1 MGAKSNEL
9 DVRASIGYRRVK
21 LYLRTRR
28 VRHQDRVYEYV
39 EIVESQRRQ
48 GRILRRSLGT
58 LGRKDLLQPETID
71 GLIGH
76 LQKLASPAARRGL
89 RVGEMRTLG
98 VKEFGPIWACRQLW
112 EELGLDHL
120 LAGLPQSAG
129 VPLEEAVFRLVS
141 NRLIDPQSKLA
152 VSEWQEQVS
161 WPSGKPALAYE
172 QLLRAMDLLHPHRQ
186 GIEDAVFSKVTELFS
201 LPLNLVF
208 YDLTSVYF
216 EGDGVSP
223 LAEYG
228 YSRDHREDRAQV
240 VVGLAVTQEGIPI
253 THRVY
258 PGNTG
263 DPLTFLPM
271 VRELKERFGLPDAV
285 IVADRGM
292 VSAANVEGLE
302 ASGVKYVLALRAR
315 QQLEGHAALE
325 LADRAGLA
333 RPQDEKA
340 PWELREV
347 SLRKGVR
354 HVVVY
359 SAYKALHDRLVRA
372 RRLERTR
379 SDLRQLQARATK
391 LKRRTLIERAT
402 RILAEHK
409 TSQYFGYLAWDG
421 SLSFWLERAHYRR
434 QRRHDGIFI
443 LQTNQSQLSAAEIV
457 RSYMQL
463 QEVERAFR
471 ILKSLVK
478 VRPMFHWAQRRVET
492 HIFICFLAYL
502 LAKALELRLKSEPAT
517 KHLSISKALDRLATL
532 KAVDYRWQ
540 DFLITEVN
548 EPQDPLKPVLAALGL
563 KLANPVLRTAPAPA
577 A

>member
-1 MGAKSNEL
+1 MY
-9 DVRASIGYRRVK
+9 V
-21 LYLRTRR
+21 RTRR
-28 VRHQDRVYEYV
+28 VRRGDRTYEYV
-39 EIVESQRRQ
+39 DIVESQRRQ
-48 GRILRRSLGT
+48 GRVVQRSLGT
-58 LGRKDLLQPETID
+58 LGRKDLLKPETIQS
-71 GLIGH
+71 LIGH
-76 LQKLASPAARRGL
+76 LHKLTSPGGGRALRG
-89 RVGEMRTLG
+89 GGMRMLK
-98 VKEFGPIWACRQLW
+98 VKEFGPIWACHQLW
-112 EELGLDHL
+112 QELGLDQL
-120 LAGLPQSAG
+120 LAGMRQSAR
-129 VPLEEAVFRLVS
+129 VPLEEAIFRLVS
-141 NRLIDPQSKLA
+141 NRLVDPQSKLA
-152 VSEWQEQVS
+152 VSEWQEQVE

-172 QLLRAMDLLHPHRQ
+172 QLLRAMDLIHPHRQ
-186 GIEDAVFSKVTELFS
+186 EIEDAVFAKVTELFS
-201 LPLNLVF
+201 LPLSLVF

-228 YSRDHREDRAQV
+228 YSRDHRDDRAQV
-240 VVGLAVTQEGIPI
+240 VVGLAVTQEGLPI

-271 VRELKERFGLPDAV
+271 VRELKARFGLPEAV

-292 VSAANVEGLE
+292 FSAANVEGLE
-302 ASGVKYVLALRAR
+302 KSGIKYVLALRAR

-325 LADRAGLA
+325 LADRAGLP

-347 SLRKGVR
+347 SLRQGVR

-359 SAYKALHDRLVRA
+359 SAYKAIHDRLVRA
-372 RRLERTR
+372 RRLDRTR
-379 SDLRQLQARATK
+379 SELRLLQSRAAK
-391 LKRRTLIERAT
+391 LKRRTIIERAT

-409 TSQYFGYLAWDG
+409 TSQYFGYLALDG

-443 LQTNQSQLSAAEIV
+443 LQTNDARLSATEIV

-471 ILKSLVK
+471 MLKSLVK
-478 VRPMFHWAQRRVET
+478 VRPVFHWAERRVEA

-502 LAKALELRLKSEPAT
+502 LAKALELRLRAETTTSQ
-517 KHLSISKALDRLATL
+517 LSVGKALDRLATW

-540 DFLITEVN
+540 DFLITEVS
-548 EPQDPLKPVLAALGL
+548 EPQDALQPILKALRL
-563 KLANPVLRTAPAPA
+563 KLATPVLRTAPAPA

>member
-1 MGAKSNEL
+1 MWAVDETTVFGYGGLE
-9 DVRASIGYRRVK
+9 VFVSIRRRK
-21 LYLRTRR
+21 
-28 VRHQDRVYEYV
+28 HGDRIYEYV
-39 EIVESQRRQ
+39 DIVENQKVEGKVRHTR
-48 GRILRRSLGT
+48 LGT
-58 LGRKDLLQPETID
+58 LGRRDQLPPQKID
-71 GLIGH
+71 RLIEH
-76 LQKLASPAARRGL
+76 LRKLASPEGLRGIRLSELVVQAAR
-89 RVGEMRTLG
+89 EY
-98 VKEFGPIWACRQLW
+98 GPVLAARQLW
-112 EELGLDHL
+112 QELGLDQL
-120 LAGLPQSAG
+120 LRALPQSKG
-129 VPLEEAVFRLVS
+129 VPVEEAVFRMVA
-141 NRLIDPQSKLA
+141 NRLCDPLSKLA
-152 VSEWQEQVS
+152 LVDWQRRAEW
-161 WPSGKPALAYE
+161 PAAGAALE
-172 QLLRAMDLLHPHRQ
+172 HHQFLRAMDRLLPHRQ
-186 GIEDAVFSKVTELFS
+186 QIEDAVFARVTELFS
-201 LPLNLVF
+201 LPLSLVF

-228 YSRDHREDRAQV
+228 YSRDHRDDRAQV
-240 VVGLAVTQEGIPI
+240 VVGLAVTQEGLPI

-292 VSAANVEGLE
+292 FSAANIEGLE
-302 ASGVKYVLALRAR
+302 QSGVTYVLALRAR

-325 LADRAGLA
+325 LAERAGLP
-333 RPQDEKA
+333 RPQDENA

-359 SAYKALHDRLVRA
+359 SAYKAIHDRLVRA

-379 SDLRQLQARATK
+379 NDLRQLQARAAK

-409 TSQYFGYLAWDG
+409 TSQYFGYLAGDG
-421 SLSFWLERAHYRR
+421 GLSFWLERAHYRR
-434 QRRHDGIFI
+434 QRRHDGVFI
-443 LQTNQSQLSAAEIV
+443 LQTNDARLSAEAIV

-471 ILKSLVK
+471 VLKSLVK
-478 VRPMFHWAQRRVET
+478 VRPIFHWAERRVES

-502 LAKALELRLKSEPAT
+502 LAKALERKLRAPGLE
-517 KHLSISKALDRLATL
+517 LSVARALEQLGEL
-532 KAVDYRWQ
+532 KAVEHAWEGETTVVQVSRP
-540 DFLITEVN
+540 T
-548 EPQDPLKPVLAALGL
+548 PQVQAILDALGIP
-563 KLANPVLRTAPAPA
+563 LASPVLRVSQPSA

>member
-1 MGAKSNEL
+1 
-9 DVRASIGYRRVK
+9 VYV
-21 LYLRTRR
+21 RTRR
-28 VRHQDRVYEYV
+28 VKRGQRTYEYV
-39 EIVESQRRQ
+39 DIVESQRRQ
-48 GRILRRSLGT
+48 GRVVQRTLGS
-58 LGRKDLLQPETID
+58 LGRKDLLQPETVD

-76 LQKLASPAARRGL
+76 LQKLASPAGRRGL
-89 RVGEMRTLG
+89 RVGEMRMLR

-112 EELGLDHL
+112 EELGLDRL
-120 LAGLPQSAG
+120 LAALPQPAR
-129 VPLEEAVFRLVS
+129 VPVEEAIFRVVC
-141 NRLIDPQSKLA
+141 NRLLEPQSKLG
-152 VSEWQEQVS
+152 VSEWQEQVE

-172 QLLRAMDLLHPHRQ
+172 QLLRAMDVLHPHREQ
-186 GIEDAVFSKVTELFS
+186 IEDAVFGRVAELFS
-201 LPLNLVF
+201 LPLSLVF

-228 YSRDHREDRAQV
+228 YSRDHRDDRAQV
-240 VVGLAVTQEGIPI
+240 VVGLAVTQEGLPI

-292 VSAANVEGLE
+292 FSAANVEGLE

-315 QQLEGHAALE
+315 QQLEGHAALD
-325 LADRAGLA
+325 LAERAGLP
-333 RPQDEKA
+333 RPQDEQA
-340 PWELREV
+340 AWELREV
-347 SLRKGVR
+347 SLRKDVR

-359 SAYKALHDRLVRA
+359 SAYKAVHDRLVRA

-379 SDLRQLQARATK
+379 ADLRQLQARAPK

-409 TSQYFGYLAWDG
+409 TSQYFGYLASDG
-421 SLSFWLERAHYRR
+421 ALSFWLERAHYRR

-443 LQTNQSQLSAAEIV
+443 LQSNDFGLSVEAIV
-457 RSYMQL
+457 GAYRQL

-471 ILKSLVK
+471 VLKSLVK
-478 VRPMFHWAQRRVET
+478 VRPIFHWAERRVEA

-502 LAKALELRLKSEPAT
+502 LAKALELRLKAEPAT
-517 KHLSISKALDRLATL
+517 KPLSIATALERLASW

-540 DFLITEVN
+540 DFLITEVS
-548 EPQDPLKPVLAALGL
+548 EPQDPLRPVLKALGL
-563 KLANPVLRTAPAPA
+563 KLSNPVLRTAPTPA
-577 A
+577 T

>member
-1 MGAKSNEL
+1 MY
-9 DVRASIGYRRVK
+9 VTFRRTK
-21 LYLRTRR
+21 RD
-28 VRHQDRVYEYV
+28 QRVYEYV
-39 EIVESQRRQ
+39 DIVESYRTQGKVRRKT
-48 GRILRRSLGT
+48 LGT
-58 LGRKDLLQPETID
+58 LGRRDQLRPEKID
-71 GLIGH
+71 GLIEH
-76 LQKLASPAARRGL
+76 LRKLASPEGRSGVRL
-89 RVGEMRTLG
+89 GEMRIQASRELG
-98 VKEFGPIWACRQLW
+98 VSLAVRQLW
-112 EELGLDHL
+112 QELGLDEL
-120 LAGLPQSAG
+120 LAGFPQSKSAP
-129 VPLEEAVFRLVS
+129 VAEAVFRMVV
-141 NRLIDPQSKLA
+141 NRLSDPLSKLA
-152 VSEWQEQVS
+152 LVDWQRQVE
-161 WPSGKPALAYE
+161 WPSGLGELDHNQY
-172 QLLRAMDLLHPHRQ
+172 LRSMDRLHPQRQ
-186 GIEDAVFSKVTELFS
+186 EIEDAVFFRVTQLFS
-201 LPLNLVF
+201 LPLRLVF

-228 YSRDHREDRAQV
+228 YSRDHRDDRSQV
-240 VVGLAVTQEGIPI
+240 VVGLAVTQEGLPI

-271 VRELKERFGLPDAV
+271 VNELKARFGLPDAV

-292 VSAANVEGLE
+292 FSAANVDGLE
-302 ASGVKYVLALRAR
+302 RSGLKYVLALRAR

-325 LADRAGLA
+325 LADRAGLP

-340 PWELREV
+340 PWEMREV

-379 SDLRQLQARATK
+379 SDLRHLQARAAK

-409 TSQYFGYLAWDG
+409 TSQYFSYLALDG

-443 LQTNQSQLSAAEIV
+443 LQTNDSRFTAQEIV
-457 RSYMQL
+457 ASYRQL

-471 ILKSLVK
+471 ALKSLVK
-478 VRPMFHWAQRRVET
+478 VRPMFHWAERRVEA

-502 LAKALELRLKSEPAT
+502 LAKTLELRLQAAGLQLSAARALDQLSRLHAVEHTWEDRATVVQAT
-517 KHLSISKALDRLATL
+517 KPDRDLQAILD
-532 KAVDYRWQ
+532 
-540 DFLITEVN
+540 
-548 EPQDPLKPVLAALGL
+548 ALGIRIH
-563 KLANPVLRTAPAPA
+563 NPVLKVSATPA

>member
-1 MGAKSNEL
+1 
-9 DVRASIGYRRVK
+9 

-28 VRHQDRVYEYV
+28 VRHQDRVYEYI

-48 GRILRRSLGT
+48 GRVVRRSIGT
-58 LGRKDLLQPETID
+58 LGRKDLLRPETVD
-71 GLIGH
+71 SLIGH
-76 LQKLASPAARRGL
+76 LQKLASPGARRSL
-89 RVGEMRTLG
+89 RQGEMRTLR

-112 EELGLDHL
+112 EELDLDQL
-120 LAGLPQSAG
+120 LAGLPQSAR
-129 VPLEEAVFRLVS
+129 VPLEEAIFRLVS
-141 NRLIDPQSKLA
+141 NRLIDPQSKLG
-152 VSEWQEQVS
+152 VSEWQELVE
-161 WPSGKPALAYE
+161 WPSGKPPLAYE
-172 QLLRAMDLLHPHRQ
+172 QLLRAMDLLIPHRQ
-186 GIEDAVFSKVTELFS
+186 AVEDAVFGKVTEIFS
-201 LPLNLVF
+201 LPLSLVF
-208 YDLTSVYF
+208 YDLTSIYF

-228 YSRDHREDRAQV
+228 YSRDHRDDRAQV
-240 VVGLAVTQEGIPI
+240 VVGLAVTQEGLPI

-292 VSAANVEGLE
+292 FSAANIEGLE
-302 ASGVKYVLALRAR
+302 QSGVKYVLALRAR
-315 QQLEGHAALE
+315 QQLEGHAALA
-325 LADRAGLA
+325 LADLAGLP
-333 RPQDEKA
+333 RPTEENA
-340 PWELREV
+340 PRELREV
-347 SLRKGVR
+347 SLRRGVR

-359 SAYKALHDRLVRA
+359 SAYKAIHDRLVRG

-379 SDLRQLQARATK
+379 NDLRQLQARAAT
-391 LKRRTLIERAT
+391 LKRGTIIERAT
-402 RILAEHK
+402 RIPAEHK
-409 TSQYFGYLAWDG
+409 TTQYFGYLAGDG
-421 SLSFWLERAHYRR
+421 GLSFWLERSHYRR

-443 LQTNQSQLSAAEIV
+443 LQTNDARLSAEEIV

-471 ILKSLVK
+471 VLKSLVK
-478 VRPMFHWAQRRVET
+478 VRPIFHWAERRVEA

-502 LAKALELRLKSEPAT
+502 LAKALELKLRAEPAT
-517 KHLSISKALDRLATL
+517 SQLSVGKALDRLATW

-540 DFLITEVN
+540 DFLITEAS
-548 EPQDPLKPVLAALGL
+548 EPQDPLQPVLKALGL
-563 KLANPVLRTAPAPA
+563 KLANPVLRTVPAPA

>member
-1 MGAKSNEL
+1 
-9 DVRASIGYRRVK
+9 VYV
-21 LYLRTRR
+21 RTRR
-28 VRHQDRVYEYV
+28 VKRGERTYEYV
-39 EIVESQRRQ
+39 DIVESQRRQ
-48 GRILRRSLGT
+48 GRVVQRSLGT
-58 LGRKDLLQPETID
+58 LGRKDLLKPETVD

-76 LQKLASPAARRGL
+76 LQKLASPSGRRGL
-89 RVGEMRTLG
+89 RVGEMRMLK

-112 EELGLDHL
+112 RELGLDQL
-120 LAGLPQSAG
+120 LASLRQSAR
-129 VPLEEAVFRLVS
+129 VPLEEAIFRLVS
-141 NRLIDPQSKLA
+141 NRLVDPQSKLA
-152 VSEWQEQVS
+152 VSEWQEQVE

-172 QLLRAMDLLHPHRQ
+172 QLLRAMDLIHPRRQ
-186 GIEDAVFSKVTELFS
+186 EIEDAVFTKVTELFS
-201 LPLNLVF
+201 LPLSLVF

-228 YSRDHREDRAQV
+228 YSRDHRDDRAQV
-240 VVGLAVTQEGIPI
+240 VVGLAVTQEGLPI

-292 VSAANVEGLE
+292 FSAANIEGLE
-302 ASGVKYVLALRAR
+302 QSGVKYVLALRAR
-315 QQLEGHAALE
+315 QQLEGHAALA
-325 LADRAGLA
+325 LADRAGLP
-333 RPQDEKA
+333 RPTEENA

-347 SLRKGVR
+347 SLRRGVR

-359 SAYKALHDRLVRA
+359 SAYKAIHDRLVRA
-372 RRLERTR
+372 RRLQRTR
-379 SDLRQLQARATK
+379 NDLRLLQARAAK
-391 LKRRTLIERAT
+391 LKRRTIIERAT

-409 TSQYFGYLAWDG
+409 TTQYFGYLAGDG
-421 SLSFWLERAHYRR
+421 GLSFWLERSHYRR

-443 LQTNQSQLSAAEIV
+443 LQTNDARLSAEEIV

-471 ILKSLVK
+471 VLKSLVK
-478 VRPMFHWAQRRVET
+478 VRPIFHWAERRVEA

-502 LAKALELRLKSEPAT
+502 LAKALELKLRAEPAT
-517 KHLSISKALDRLATL
+517 SQLSVGKALDRLATW

-540 DFLITEVN
+540 DFLITEVS
-548 EPQDPLKPVLAALGL
+548 EPQDSLKPVLKALGQNL
-563 KLANPVLRTAPAPA
+563 LNPVLRTAPAPA

>member
-1 MGAKSNEL
+1 MY
-9 DVRASIGYRRVK
+9 VTFRRTK
-21 LYLRTRR
+21 RGP
-28 VRHQDRVYEYV
+28 RVYEYV
-39 EIVESQRRQ
+39 DIVESYRKQGKVRRKT
-48 GRILRRSLGT
+48 LGT
-58 LGRKDLLQPETID
+58 LGRRDELPAQKID
-71 GLIGH
+71 GLIEH
-76 LQKLASPAARRGL
+76 LRKLASPEGRRGVRL
-89 RVGEMRTLG
+89 GEMRIQASRELG
-98 VKEFGPIWACRQLW
+98 ISLAARQLW
-112 EELGLDHL
+112 QELGLDQL
-120 LAGLPQSAG
+120 LAGLPQSKSAPVG
-129 VPLEEAVFRLVS
+129 EAVFRMVV
-141 NRLIDPQSKLA
+141 NRLSDPLSKLA
-152 VSEWQEQVS
+152 LVDWQRQME
-161 WPSGKPALAYE
+161 WPSGNGTLDHNQY
-172 QLLRAMDLLHPHRQ
+172 LRSMDRLQPHRQ
-186 GIEDAVFSKVTELFS
+186 VIEDAVFGRVTELFS
-201 LPLNLVF
+201 LPLSLVF

-228 YSRDHREDRAQV
+228 YSRDHRDDRAQV
-240 VVGLAVTQEGIPI
+240 VVGLAVTQEGLPI

-271 VRELKERFGLPDAV
+271 VRELKERFGLPEAV

-292 VSAANVEGLE
+292 FSAANVKGLE

-340 PWELREV
+340 PWELHEV

-379 SDLRQLQARATK
+379 SDLRQLQARAAP

-409 TSQYFGYLAWDG
+409 TSQYFGYLAGDG
-421 SLSFWLERAHYRR
+421 GFSFWLERAHYRR

-443 LQTNQSQLSAAEIV
+443 LQTNDSRQSAEQIV
-457 RSYMQL
+457 TAYMQL

-471 ILKSLVK
+471 ALKSLVK
-478 VRPMFHWAQRRVET
+478 VRPMFHWAERRVEA

-502 LAKALELRLKSEPAT
+502 LAKALELKLRAAGLQ
-517 KHLSISKALDRLATL
+517 LSAARALDQLSRLQAVEHSWEDQALVVQATAPDRDL
-532 KAVDYRWQ
+532 QA
-540 DFLITEVN
+540 I
-548 EPQDPLKPVLAALGL
+548 LAALGISL
-563 KLANPVLRTAPAPA
+563 TNPVLRVTPAPA